1 MKTVDSVKS
10 ILIELISSYRMLL
23 YVLHKERECLI
34 NLNAAG
40 IENLS
45 KEKDTIILRLQ
56 LFEEERGRLIAKFI
70 ADNNITGN
78 MSLQRI
84 YELTGDNSF
93 QVLESQLL
101 KVLQSIEDMNEFN
114 RILMERSINFVK
126 NAANFLN
133 SFAFNTKNRGVVLS
147 KEA

>member
-1 MKTVDSVKS
+1 
-10 ILIELISSYRMLL
+10 MLL

-126 NAANFLN
+126 NAANFLD
-133 SFAFNTKNRGVVLS
+133 SFAFNTKSRGVVLS

>member
-1 MKTVDSVKS
+1 MDTK
-10 ILIELISSYRMLL
+10 IEEMLIEAIFEVFEKMFYLSL
-23 YVLHKERECLI
+23 EP
-34 NLNAAG
+34 LN
-40 IENLS
+40 
-45 KEKDTIILRLQ
+45 
-56 LFEEERGRLIAKFI
+56 
-70 ADNNITGN
+70 ADNNVTGN

-101 KVLQSIEDMNEFN
+101 TVLQSIEDMNEFN

-126 NAANFLN
+126 NAANFLD